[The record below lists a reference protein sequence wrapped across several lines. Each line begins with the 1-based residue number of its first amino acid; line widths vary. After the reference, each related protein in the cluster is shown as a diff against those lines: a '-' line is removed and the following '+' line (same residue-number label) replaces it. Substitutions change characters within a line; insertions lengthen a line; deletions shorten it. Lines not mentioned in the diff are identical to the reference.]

1 MALANYTPACGK
13 NIPGNS
19 QTIFIAPAGTIT
31 ALAETSGEISTLTA
45 ASTTFKKI
53 TADIDTVTFSHE
65 GSFGVNGAYTQ
76 TLVAR
81 FRFPS
86 TELNVL
92 VDELVAQAACGFEI
106 IHVDANGRVWLTGV
120 SITSKEGST
129 RPWNTFASSLASGA
143 ALTDTDTQADT
154 FTFTRVTAYRATELD
169 STLAAAVLG
178 GTAAYIAWS

>member
-1 MALANYTPACGK
+1 MALANYTPTCGK

-19 QTIFIAPAGTIT
+19 RTLFIAPAGTIT
-31 ALAETSGEISTLTA
+31 ALAETSNKISTLTA
-45 ASTTFKKI
+45 ASTAFKKI

-86 TELNVL
+86 TELNIL

-106 IHVDANGRVWLTGV
+106 IHVDANRKVWLTGV
-120 SITSKEGST
+120 SIAAKEGST
-129 RPWNTFASSLASGA
+129 RPWRTVASSLSSGA
-143 ALTDTDTQADT
+143 LLTDTDTQADT
-154 FTFTRVTAYRATELD
+154 LTFTRISAYRAVELD
-169 STLAAAVLG
+169 PTLSAAVLG
-178 GTAAYIAWS
+178 GTATYIAWS